1 MKNMKYVLVFG
12 IFVIVMFT
20 CLSSAHAKYDEAPR
34 ISAAEAYKI
43 FKTGD
48 AIFIDANPSH
58 AYVEKHILGSVNIPN
73 DGANDI
79 EYVRNTEL
87 PFPKDMKLIT
97 YCL

>member
-1 MKNMKYVLVFG
+1 MKRLVWSFALSLL
-12 IFVIVMFT
+12 FVFT
-20 CLSSAHAKYDEAPR
+20 GLSIAKYDEAPR

-48 AIFIDANPSH
+48 AIFIDANAPD
-58 AYVEKHILGSVNIPN
+58 AYARKHILGSVNIPN
-73 DGANDI
+73 DGAKDM

-87 PFPKDMKLIT
+87 PFSKETKVIT